1 MILQMTYEA
10 GYVVVNCKLL
20 HEMSGTLTALA
31 RVLLQDFGG
40 SAQWRRFKGI
50 ISMSSFHVDKSYG
63 SSKLRPT
70 SGTALGQCRKLAS

>member
-10 GYVVVNCKLL
+10 GYVAVNCKLL
-20 HEMSGTLTALA
+20 HEMSGILTALA

-40 SAQWRRFKGI
+40 SAQWRRFEGI

-63 SSKLRPT
+63 LRPT